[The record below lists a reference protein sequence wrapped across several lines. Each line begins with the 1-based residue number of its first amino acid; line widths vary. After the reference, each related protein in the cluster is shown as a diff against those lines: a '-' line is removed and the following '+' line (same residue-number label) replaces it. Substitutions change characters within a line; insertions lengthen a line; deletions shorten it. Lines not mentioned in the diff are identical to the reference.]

1 PIQLSG
7 PLLKVGDPRTT
18 LMVLPRVPRTANG
31 EPAPIPDA
39 CVIAEPSAPRRN
51 IALSQHTQNVHGDN
65 RPAKLDH
72 LRPADRGLQPGAVM
86 ERGVPIADGRVVPP
100 EGYFE
105 KVVVVISND
114 GAFHFHG
121 IASRLGMEGQ
131 FTEIRDFVGK
141 RGSQVKIELAKVEAA
156 DGASLVRRGKIH
168 LAKSANLQRRVAS
181 LQLPRGGL
189 RLSLLVLM
197 HGRGGRR
204 RLGHVRLWSFRGWNG
219 RCNR

>member
-1 PIQLSG
+1 
-7 PLLKVGDPRTT
+7 
-18 LMVLPRVPRTANG
+18 
-31 EPAPIPDA
+31 
-39 CVIAEPSAPRRN
+39 
-51 IALSQHTQNVHGDN
+51 
-65 RPAKLDH
+65 
-72 LRPADRGLQPGAVM
+72 
-86 ERGVPIADGRVVPP
+86 
-100 EGYFE
+100 
-105 KVVVVISND
+105 
-114 GAFHFHG
+114 FHG
-121 IASRLGMEGQ
+121 IASRLGIEGQ

-204 RLGHVRLWSFRGWNG
+204 RLGHFRLWSFRGWNG
-219 RCNR
+219 RCNSLSFKLPNAFLQLLNALEQNPDLLSLIG